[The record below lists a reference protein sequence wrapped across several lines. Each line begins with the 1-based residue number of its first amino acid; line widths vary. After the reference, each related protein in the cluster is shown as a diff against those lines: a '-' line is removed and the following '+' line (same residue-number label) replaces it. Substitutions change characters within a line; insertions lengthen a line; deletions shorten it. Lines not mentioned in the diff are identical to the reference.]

1 MENIDK
7 IHEAYVD
14 DPEKVKETIKEYLSS
29 VNNAGKEAKQATDK
43 VIEEGLKGKINA
55 GEKRKNAKASVE
67 KIDTAINDFMLEGE
81 KISSKAPAAQK
92 DEFVLTEKQFSKAI
106 KDYRLGR

>member
-1 MENIDK
+1 M
-7 IHEAYVD
+7 V
-14 DPEKVKETIKEYLSS
+14 PL
-29 VNNAGKEAKQATDK
+29 
-43 VIEEGLKGKINA
+43 LKGHLFENAKIN
-55 GEKRKNAKASVE
+55 VLLPYTQI
-67 KIDTAINDFMLEGE
+67 IDTAVNDFMLEGE